1 MEVVRGEGVEVI
13 DYEMMKRKQKR
24 SIGDYLIEKEYQGG
38 GGMNVVN
45 VIMVEFRDLDKLGEI
60 DVIGIVRIKVFEIMR
75 SLRNENESKGQKE
88 KKKIKEE
95 YEEEMKG
102 RKEGEKIEDY
112 MEVKYVIM
120 KWILKVI
127 IVIEVNILMRG
138 NDFKGGGFDEGIK
151 IEIEFIIKYMDY
163 GKRWVEERL
172 RIMKLRWIGIG
183 MIFDEEKG
191 MGEWFLG
198 YKLMK

>member
-1 MEVVRGEGVEVI
+1 
-13 DYEMMKRKQKR
+13 
-24 SIGDYLIEKEYQGG
+24 
-38 GGMNVVN
+38 
-45 VIMVEFRDLDKLGEI
+45 
-60 DVIGIVRIKVFEIMR
+60 
-75 SLRNENESKGQKE
+75 
-88 KKKIKEE
+88 
-95 YEEEMKG
+95 MKG